1 MDRFCG
7 DVFLFFICLIKQKL
21 QWGSEIIF
29 RCGNFVLILYLE
41 CNLNMIYNKLIL
53 QGVGDGVMNV
63 GVLEIFLRRDIKDDI
78 NLMEVWV

>member
-1 MDRFCG
+1 
-7 DVFLFFICLIKQKL
+7 
-21 QWGSEIIF
+21 
-29 RCGNFVLILYLE
+29 
-41 CNLNMIYNKLIL
+41 MIYNILIL